1 MNDATTAAE
10 LAAIADAVDRELG
23 RVRDLATRR
32 AAQVAGGDSDAG
44 DDLLAA
50 MYEAERALSSA
61 SRAVRR
67 AARAPR

>member
-1 MNDATTAAE
+1 
-10 LAAIADAVDRELG
+10 
-23 RVRDLATRR
+23 
-32 AAQVAGGDSDAG
+32 VAGGDADAA